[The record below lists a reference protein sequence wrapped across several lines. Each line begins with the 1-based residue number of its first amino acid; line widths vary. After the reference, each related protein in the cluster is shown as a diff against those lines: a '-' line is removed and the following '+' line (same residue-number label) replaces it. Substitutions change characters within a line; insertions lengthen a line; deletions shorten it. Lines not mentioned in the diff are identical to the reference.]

1 MLIDLMY
8 RIAKGYQNSPDLRLT
23 WLQSMAAKH
32 SEVKHSIIL
41 LTYKDEVQICELF
54 SLDPSYPYPQTVST
68 ARLKTRSMATAMAL
82 RIKDNPVK
90 LLISLQTIL
99 QVCCSLH
106 TQHLLPVQKLLIVF
120 KILSEMLY
128 IMLSRVSLCM
138 LSKAFLQSTKLRYT
152 DLSRPLTFSNSLI
165 ISRSVKICSQ
175 LETIL
180 PKLSLFLFTTSSILF
195 TMMLANT
202 FPDVDKVIPL
212 SHAGGTVH
220 QTFNSR

>member
-1 MLIDLMY
+1 
-8 RIAKGYQNSPDLRLT
+8 
-23 WLQSMAAKH
+23 
-32 SEVKHSIIL
+32 
-41 LTYKDEVQICELF
+41 
-54 SLDPSYPYPQTVST
+54 
-68 ARLKTRSMATAMAL
+68 
-82 RIKDNPVK
+82 
-90 LLISLQTIL
+90 
-99 QVCCSLH
+99 
-106 TQHLLPVQKLLIVF
+106 
-120 KILSEMLY
+120 MLY

-220 QTFNSR
+220 QTFNSRWPCLPSGFGMCVEQPAVVCQECTVADDVPSRAEDCTFPVVVWQWLGDRDCTAQYNCCLPATWLSAILSFLFAFLFNCVRCPCNVFDVMVSP